1 MTHIARLRPIIL
13 LAFLVLM
20 LGSASAVAADTF
32 EEKLTAPGTIS
43 LNVDTGSGSIKV
55 TGGSGRDITVIG
67 KVKVQKRGLF
77 GGKPDNA
84 DEMVQAILDNPPV
97 ELDGDVLNVGPIK
110 DRSIRKYVSISYE
123 ITVPADTSVRADSG
137 SGSVLITDIAAPVS
151 ADTGSGSIK
160 LRNIGG
166 EVTADTGSGSI
177 VAEGV
182 AGGFHA
188 DTGSGS
194 VTLSQS
200 APGDVSVDTGSGS
213 IKLTG
218 VVGALEADA
227 GSGSISVQGTQT
239 GDWTLD
245 SGSGSISVTLPDD
258 AAFDLDAESR
268 SGGIRVAD
276 HFAFDG
282 STSKK
287 HVKGTVNGGG
297 PELRIDTGSGAVK
310 VK

>member
-20 LGSASAVAADTF
+20 LGSASAVADDTF

-55 TGGSGRDITVIG
+55 TSGSGRDITVIG
-67 KVKVQKRGLF
+67 KVKARNNGWF
-77 GGKPDNA
+77 GKKPDNA
-84 DEMVQAILDNPPV
+84 DEMVQSVLDNPPV
-97 ELDGDVLNVGPIK
+97 ELDGDVLNVGPIE
-110 DRSIRKYVSISYE
+110 DRSVRKYVSISYE
-123 ITVPADTSVRADSG
+123 ITVPADTSVHADSG
-137 SGSVLITDIAAPVS
+137 SGSVLITNIAAAVN
-151 ADTGSGSIK
+151 ADTGCGSIK
-160 LRNIGG
+160 LQNIGG

-182 AGGFHA
+182 AGGFHG

-194 VTLSQS
+194 ITVSQS
-200 APGDVSVDTGSGS
+200 APGDVFADTGSGA

-218 VVGALEADA
+218 VIGAVEADA
-227 GSGSISVQGTQT
+227 GSGSISVQGEQT
-239 GDWTLD
+239 GDWNLD

>member
-1 MTHIARLRPIIL
+1 MTRTARLNPIIL

-20 LGSASAVAADTF
+20 LGSASAVADDTF

-77 GGKPDNA
+77 GSKPDNA
-84 DEMVQAILDNPPV
+84 DEIIQAVLDNPPV
-97 ELDGDVLNVGPIK
+97 ELEGDTLTVGHIE
-110 DRSIRKYVSISYE
+110 DRSIRKYVSISYQ
-123 ITVPADTSVRADSG
+123 IVVPADTEVNADSG
-137 SGSVLITDIAAPVS
+137 SGSVVITDIAAPVS

-227 GSGSISVQGTQT
+227 GSGSISVQGEQT

-245 SGSGSISVTLPDD
+245 SGSGSISITLPDD
-258 AAFDLDAESR
+258 AGFDLDAETN
-268 SGGIRVAD
+268 SGGISIAG
-276 HFAFDG
+276 HFPVEG
-282 STSKK
+282 RISKK
-287 HVKGTVNGGG
+287 HVEGSVNGGG
-297 PELRIDTGSGAVK
+297 PRLLIDTGSGGIK
-310 VK
+310 VR